1 MSNKNPKIVLEAI
14 TDKVDPAN
22 SVNVYSITITRYAF
36 LEMLE
41 SPFINADQKF
51 EVSTIIPSAYV
62 MCVENKVLRKYNSKN
77 LDELRSDAFEWADNE
92 LNIDDIPT
100 LISCIV
106 NQMKKLNQAAP
117 EGASTDIKDPNAKK
131 N

>member
-14 TDKVDPAN
+14 TDQKSEN
-22 SVNVYSITITRYAF
+22 HNVNVYSITITRYAF

-41 SPFINADQKF
+41 SPFINTDQKF
-51 EVSTIIPSAYV
+51 EITTIIPSAYV
-62 MCVENKVLRKYNSKN
+62 MCLDPKGLRKYNSKN
-77 LDELRSDAFEWADNE
+77 LDELKADAFEWADAKLE
-92 LNIDDIPT
+92 IADIPD
-100 LISCIV
+100 LITTIV

-117 EGASTDIKDPNAKK
+117 EGGSVEVKDPSSKK